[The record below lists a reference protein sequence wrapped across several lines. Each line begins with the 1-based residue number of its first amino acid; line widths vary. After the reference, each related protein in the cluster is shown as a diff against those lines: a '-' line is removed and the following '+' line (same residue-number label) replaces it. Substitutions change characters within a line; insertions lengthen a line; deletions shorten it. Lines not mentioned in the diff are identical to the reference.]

1 MHRIAQNEVRIPG
14 PKWSQ
19 VSDRKLATRVAASR
33 RAGQPPGRV
42 CVGVIP
48 SEAGNLALG
57 VFEAECE
64 IPRRLRHPRKSPP
77 LDFVRARHGVPVRG
91 GKVGQSSRREAAAD
105 PNRSSFAA
113 ICGLNPA
120 PGV

>member
-1 MHRIAQNEVRIPG
+1 VTASWLHEWQRPAG
-14 PKWSQ
+14 PASPPDESVWVSFRAKRGISPWVFSSQ
-19 VSDRKLATRVAASR
+19 
-33 RAGQPPGRV
+33 
-42 CVGVIP
+42 
-48 SEAGNLALG
+48 
-57 VFEAECE
+57 CE
-64 IPRRLRHPRKSPP
+64 ILRRLRHPRKSPP